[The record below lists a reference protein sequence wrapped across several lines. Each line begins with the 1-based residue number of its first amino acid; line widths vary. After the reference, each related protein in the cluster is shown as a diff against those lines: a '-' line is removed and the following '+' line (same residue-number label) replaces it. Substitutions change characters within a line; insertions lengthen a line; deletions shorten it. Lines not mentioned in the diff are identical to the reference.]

1 MAIPTEPIGS
11 IPRPPALI
19 EAARGLRSGR
29 ISEAELLLH
38 CDSAI
43 QDTIARFEATGSKV
57 VTDGEQAKES
67 FATYPIHGLTN
78 IAADGTPIPF
88 ADGHIRQFPR
98 LSAGPFKYRTPAD
111 VYLEPA
117 RRLARRVGIEMIVAR
132 IELGWV
138 GIPLAHHFG
147 LAHHRRRLRAG
158 VVDEDAVALFELVAQ
173 EIPRLVIAHAAPA
186 GGAPGGLPQI
196 VERKG
201 RRLGLEEP
209 VPHHLP
215 FLAILFAAG
224 AGAAALGFQAW
235 SFSQSSSSSM
245 EKSR

>member
-1 MAIPTEPIGS
+1 MAIPSEPIGS

-19 EAARGLRSGR
+19 EAGRGFRSGR
-29 ISEAELLLH
+29 ISEAEWLSQ

-111 VYLEPA
+111 VYLETAQRYAHVPVKQAVISPSALSLFRKA
-117 RRLARRVGIEMIVAR
+117 RFDAACKKALTRSRSTSRKVGFR
-132 IELGWV
+132 
-138 GIPLAHHFG
+138 
-147 LAHHRRRLRAG
+147 
-158 VVDEDAVALFELVAQ
+158 
-173 EIPRLVIAHAAPA
+173 
-186 GGAPGGLPQI
+186 
-196 VERKG
+196 
-201 RRLGLEEP
+201 
-209 VPHHLP
+209 
-215 FLAILFAAG
+215 
-224 AGAAALGFQAW
+224 
-235 SFSQSSSSSM
+235 SSSTRRGGSCAVSST
-245 EKSR
+245 